1 MKRCPV
7 CGSKEIYECTK
18 HYRYSGCGEEVLPK
32 LAPGLFSGAKI
43 RPTVC
48 LGCGHIALFASEA
61 ARRKAK
67 ESDFW
72 KPISGEG
79 TLVERDAFIAK
90 VEERVRV
97 LERIATDD
105 SARLRAEIDNL
116 RDPRAP

>member
-7 CGSKEIYECTK
+7 CGSTEIYECAK
-18 HYRYSGCGEEVLPK
+18 DYRYSGCGEEVLPK

-48 LGCGHIALFASEA
+48 LGCGHIALFASED

-67 ESDFW
+67 VSEYW
-72 KPISGEG
+72 KPVSGEG
-79 TLVERDAFIAK
+79 ALAEGDALIAN

-105 SARLRAEIDNL
+105 SARLRAEIDSL
-116 RDPRAP
+116 REPRAP